1 LFDKLEENYKLEVQ
15 NYFQTGVMYFDTN
28 IIEKN
33 TKNEIINLVKKYPIS
48 ISNEQAILN
57 LYLYLDNRQSW

>member
-1 LFDKLEENYKLEVQ
+1 MLEENYKLDVQ

-33 TKNEIINLVKKYPIS
+33 TKNEIINLVKNI
-48 ISNEQAILN
+48 QLQN
-57 LYLYLDNRQSW
+57 LTNKQY